1 MELLDGHTLREELT
15 WPIPTRK
22 AIEWGVQIAN
32 GVASGHEKGASTFSR
47 LPPNEPTPLDDDRR
61 ELATR

>member
-15 WPIPTRK
+15 RPIPTRK

-32 GVASGHEKGASTFSR
+32 GVASAHEKGASTFSR
-47 LPPNEPTPLDDDRR
+47 LPPNEP
-61 ELATR
+61 ATAR